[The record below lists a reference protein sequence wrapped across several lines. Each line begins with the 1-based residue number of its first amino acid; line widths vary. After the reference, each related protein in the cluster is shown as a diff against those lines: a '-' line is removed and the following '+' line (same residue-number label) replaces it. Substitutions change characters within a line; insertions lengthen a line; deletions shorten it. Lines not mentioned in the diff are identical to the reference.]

1 MIEDSCKYI
10 VRDRFDLTGGRW
22 SLDGAEAVLKLRA
35 VRANGDWSSYWG
47 YHLAEER
54 KRIHESRFARGIISH
69 AADQSLSGSHTRCIL
84 WTLEE
89 TIVYVVIGY
98 GSCKLGEWSRN
109 AMALLEELREAVID
123 GQAKLALAKVT
134 EGLDGGVEAGTLL
147 REGLIAAMARVGQL
161 YEEGEIFVPEMLV
174 AARAMTAALTVLKPH
189 LVEEGVA
196 SGGTVAI
203 GTTQGDLHDIGKN
216 LVAMM
221 LEGSGYE
228 IVDLGVDV
236 PAEKFIEAIRNG
248 ANVVAMSALLTTTM
262 TNMQVAIEAI
272 REAGLRDQVRI
283 IIGGAPI
290 TKSYADEIG
299 ADGYAEDASS
309 AVRLV
314 KEVLAA

>member
-1 MIEDSCKYI
+1 
-10 VRDRFDLTGGRW
+10 
-22 SLDGAEAVLKLRA
+22 
-35 VRANGDWSSYWG
+35 
-47 YHLAEER
+47 
-54 KRIHESRFARGIISH
+54 
-69 AADQSLSGSHTRCIL
+69 
-84 WTLEE
+84 
-89 TIVYVVIGY
+89 
-98 GSCKLGEWSRN
+98 
-109 AMALLEELREAVID
+109 MALLEELREAVVD
-123 GQAKLALAKVT
+123 GQAKLAVVKVT
-134 EGLDGGVEAGTLL
+134 EGLDGGIEAGTLL
-147 REGLIAAMARVGQL
+147 REGLIAAMAQVGQL

-196 SGGTVAI
+196 SSGKVAI

-221 LEGSGYE
+221 LEGSGHE
-228 IVDLGVDV
+228 IADLGVDV
-236 PAEKFIEAIRNG
+236 PPDKFIQAIKDG

-262 TNMQVAIEAI
+262 TNMQLAIEAI
-272 REAGLRDQVRI
+272 KEAGLRDQVRI
-283 IIGGAPI
+283 VIGGAPI

>member
-1 MIEDSCKYI
+1 
-10 VRDRFDLTGGRW
+10 
-22 SLDGAEAVLKLRA
+22 
-35 VRANGDWSSYWG
+35 
-47 YHLAEER
+47 
-54 KRIHESRFARGIISH
+54 
-69 AADQSLSGSHTRCIL
+69 
-84 WTLEE
+84 
-89 TIVYVVIGY
+89 
-98 GSCKLGEWSRN
+98 
-109 AMALLEELREAVID
+109 MALLDELREAVVD
-123 GQAKLALAKVT
+123 GQAKLAVAKVI
-134 EGLDGGVEAGTLL
+134 EGLDAGIEAGTLL
-147 REGLIAAMARVGQL
+147 REGLIEAMAQVGKL
-161 YEEGEIFVPEMLV
+161 YEEGEVFVPEMLV
-174 AARAMTAALTVLKPH
+174 AARAMSAALGTLKPH

-196 SGGTVAI
+196 SRGKVAI

-236 PAEKFIEAIRNG
+236 APDKFVDAVRNG

-262 TNMQVAIEAI
+262 TNMALAIAAI
-272 REAGLRDQVRI
+272 TEAGLRDKVRI
-283 IIGGAPI
+283 VVGGAPI

>member
-1 MIEDSCKYI
+1 
-10 VRDRFDLTGGRW
+10 
-22 SLDGAEAVLKLRA
+22 
-35 VRANGDWSSYWG
+35 
-47 YHLAEER
+47 
-54 KRIHESRFARGIISH
+54 
-69 AADQSLSGSHTRCIL
+69 
-84 WTLEE
+84 
-89 TIVYVVIGY
+89 
-98 GSCKLGEWSRN
+98 
-109 AMALLEELREAVID
+109 MALLEELRKAVVD
-123 GQAKLALAKVT
+123 GQAKLAVAKVT
-134 EGLDGGVEAGTLL
+134 EGLDAGIEAGPLL
-147 REGLIAAMARVGQL
+147 REGLIAAMAQVGQL

-174 AARAMTAALTVLKPH
+174 AARAMAAALTVLKPH
-189 LVEEGVA
+189 LVEGGVA

-236 PAEKFIEAIRNG
+236 PAEKIIEAIRNG

-262 TNMQVAIEAI
+262 TNMQVTIEAI